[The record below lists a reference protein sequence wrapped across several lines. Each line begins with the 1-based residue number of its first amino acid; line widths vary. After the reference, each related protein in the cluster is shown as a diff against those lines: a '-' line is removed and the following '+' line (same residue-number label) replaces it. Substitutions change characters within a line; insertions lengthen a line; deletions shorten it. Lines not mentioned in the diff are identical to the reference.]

1 MNTREIADMVL
12 YDHEKFVYRVYFG
25 KQFLDIAT
33 IMTDVMLYGLAY
45 DMILRGD
52 Y

>member
-12 YDHEKFVYRVYFG
+12 NEHKKFVYRVYFG
-25 KQFLDIAT
+25 KQYIDTDMIIADT
-33 IMTDVMLYGLAY
+33 MLYGLAY

>member
-1 MNTREIADMVL
+1 MTAREIADMIL
-12 YDHEKFVYRVYFG
+12 IEHKKFVYRVYFG
-25 KQFLDIAT
+25 KQYIDTDMILTDT
-33 IMTDVMLYGLAY
+33 ILYGIAY

>member
-1 MNTREIADMVL
+1 MTAREIADMVL
-12 YDHEKFVYRVYFG
+12 LDHEKFVYRIYFG
-25 KQFLDIAT
+25 KQYLDISMGIT
-33 IMTDVMLYGLAY
+33 ITMLYGIAY